1 MKSLKKM
8 LGTAGVAIGVAGI
21 ALATVVPASAS
32 TQGGGGH
39 GNYEWISGFLAG
51 PGPASRG

>member
-8 LGTAGVAIGVAGI
+8 LGTAGVAIGAAGI

-39 GNYEWISGFLAG
+39 GNYQ
-51 PGPASRG
+51 